1 MAKPFITTR
10 MYLKPLAPDEYFET
24 GSIETVLRRAKRE
37 VLKQVKSELSQS
49 AFSPRAKR
57 ALAKS
62 VQITIKPSSLQV
74 ITKHPAF
81 KYLVQGQR
89 KGQMTWLTK
98 AERPIPIIT
107 EQGELIFR
115 WATAKSMQRG
125 SWVHPGRRPDKF
137 VDRAKKRAREVLKEK
152 FKKEL
157 RRNIRMALK

>member
-1 MAKPFITTR
+1 MPKPFIATR
-10 MYLKPLAPDEYFET
+10 VYLKPLAPEEFFEV
-24 GSIETVLRRAKRE
+24 GDVQAVLRRAKRE
-37 VLKQVKSELSQS
+37 ILKQVKAELTQS

-57 ALAKS
+57 ALAKAI
-62 VQITIKPSSLQV
+62 QIKIKPSSLQV
-74 ITKHPAF
+74 TTSHPAF

-89 KGQMTWLTK
+89 KSQMTWLTK

-125 SWVHPGRRPDKF
+125 SWVHPGRKPEKF
-137 VDRAKKRAREVLKEK
+137 VDRAKKRAREVLKER

-157 RRNIRMALK
+157 KRQIRSALK